1 MRDAIY
7 LAVFALLILSLPASW
22 WFAGRF
28 RSDPRTR
35 QSEAQRAKVD
45 RLAAT
50 AGFGSLPAG
59 DPADPTKGTG

>member
-22 WFAGRF
+22 WLAGRF

-35 QSEAQRAKVD
+35 LADAERAKAD
-45 RLAAT
+45 RLAAA
-50 AGFGSLPAG
+50 AGFGAPPGGSLG
-59 DPADPTKGTG
+59 

>member
-1 MRDAIY
+1 MYDLPMSDAIY
-7 LAVFALLILSLPASW
+7 LALFALLILSLPASW

-28 RSDPRTR
+28 RNDARTR

-50 AGFGSLPAG
+50 AGFGSPPGAG
-59 DPADPTKGTG
+59 PG